1 MPGRPPDPRSERSR
15 KGKTDRKRLDTR
27 RTLPVER
34 PDPPDGLAPALVGE
48 WDDYFAS
55 ELAQATYGVTD
66 LPALSR
72 LWGMKQEVLNLQ
84 AHIDEEPFVRGSRVQ
99 PVPHPGIRV
108 RNALLAMIQQLEDRF
123 GLNPRSRMSLSLDFG
138 RPQRTLDDL
147 SANFPIEAEPDPR
160 LAVVP
165 DPDEEEG

>member
-27 RTLPVER
+27 RAMPVDR
-34 PDPPDGLAPALVGE
+34 PDPPAGLAAALVDE

-55 ELAQATYGVTD
+55 ELAQATFAPTD
-66 LPALSR
+66 LPALRR
-72 LWGMKQEVLNLQ
+72 LWRIKHEVLSLQ
-84 AHIDEEPFVRGSRVQ
+84 AHVDEEPIVRGSRGQ
-99 PVPHPGIRV
+99 PVPHPAIRV

-123 GLNPRSRMSLSLDFG
+123 GLNPRSRLSLGLDLG

-147 SANFPIEAEPDPR
+147 SANFPIVGEPDPR

-165 DPDEEEG
+165 DPDEEKA

>member
-1 MPGRPPDPRSERSR
+1 MPGRTPDPRSERSR

-34 PDPPDGLAPALVGE
+34 PDPPGGLAPALVGE

-66 LPALSR
+66 FAALSR
-72 LWGMKQEVLNLQ
+72 LWRMKHEVLDLQ
-84 AHIDEEPFVRGSRVQ
+84 THIDEEPIVRGSRGQ
-99 PVPHPGIRV
+99 PVPHPAIRV
-108 RNALLAMIQQLEDRF
+108 RNAVMAMIQQLEDRF
-123 GLNPRSRMSLSLDFG
+123 GLNPRSRSSLGLDFG

-147 SANFPIEAEPDPR
+147 SADFPIVGEPDPR

-165 DPDEEEG
+165 DPDDEER

>member
-1 MPGRPPDPRSERSR
+1 MPGRPPDPRSQRSR

-34 PDPPDGLAPALVGE
+34 PDPPAGLAPALVGE

-55 ELAQATYGVTD
+55 ELAQATFAPTD
-66 LPALSR
+66 LPALRR
-72 LWGMKQEVLNLQ
+72 LWRMKHEVLNLQ
-84 AHIDEEPFVRGSRVQ
+84 THIDEEPIVRGSRGQ
-99 PVPHPGIRV
+99 PVPHPAIRV

-123 GLNPRSRMSLSLDFG
+123 GLNPRSRSSLGIDFG

-147 SANFPIEAEPDPR
+147 SANFSIEAEPDPR

-165 DPDEEEG
+165 DPDEGEG